1 MALTPLFLNPRGGP
15 DDGRVVVVDRSP
27 FGVGRRPESDLEFAQ
42 GDVSGRHAEFRHENG
57 TWILIDHQSRN
68 GTFLNGRRIE
78 RPEPVSVGDLIH
90 FATRGFQVVPGT
102 AQADDSVDPTVHADS
117 ISGVQGLVDLLQVI
131 RDRRTYPHFQPIVD
145 LTSGAGAVKGFEAL
159 GRAATPRGSIEL
171 AKLFKIAEQTRDE
184 LALSACFRESATAC
198 VECRHCW
205 TCDDGLMLFLNVHP
219 VEIRDPAFMTTLE
232 GLGRSDLT
240 KWFRLVVELPETWV
254 SHTDQIRELSSRLR
268 GVGLAVAYDDFGV
281 GQSRLSDLT
290 TAPPDFLKLDRQLI
304 AGLPRNRV
312 AQDLVRAL
320 VSACADLG
328 ATPLAEG
335 IETEAERQACRDM
348 GIPLGQGFLLGRPQ
362 PAYSLFEIPVDTLVD
377 TCPFVRLN
385 LVDRGAGAQKPV

>member
-15 DDGRVVVVDRSP
+15 DDGHVLVVDRSP
-27 FGVGRRPESDLEFAQ
+27 FGIGRRPESDLELAQ
-42 GDVSGRHAEFRHENG
+42 GDISGHHADFRHENG
-57 TWILIDHQSRN
+57 TWVVIDHRSRN
-68 GTFLNGRRIE
+68 GTFLNGQRIG

-90 FATRGFQVVPGT
+90 FATQGFQVVPGT
-102 AQADDSVDPTVHADS
+102 AHANDDVDPTVYAES
-117 ISGVQGLVDLLQVI
+117 ISGVQDLVDLLHVI
-131 RDRRTYPHFQPIVD
+131 RDRRTYPHFQPVVE
-145 LTSGAGAVKGFEAL
+145 LNSGAIRGFEAL
-159 GRAATPRGSIEL
+159 GRAATLHGSVQP
-171 AKLFKIAEQTRDE
+171 AKLFKIAEQTRNE

-205 TCDDGLMLFLNVHP
+205 TCDDGLLLFLNVHP
-219 VEIRDPAFMTTLE
+219 AEIRDPAFMTTLE

-240 KWFRLVVELPETWV
+240 KWFRVVIELPETWV
-254 SHTDQIRELSSRLR
+254 SRTDQIRTLSSRLH
-268 GVGLAVAYDDFGV
+268 GAGLAIAYDDFGV
-281 GQSRLSDLT
+281 GQSRLPHLM

-328 ATPLAEG
+328 ATALAEG
-335 IETEAERQACRDM
+335 IETEAERVACVDM

-377 TCPFVRLN
+377 SCPFVRLN
-385 LVDRGAGAQKPV
+385 LVDRRAVAQKPV